1 MRKVGRVWVLEKGKP
16 ELAIFRPGVTDGR
29 STQVLPLGESQNLG
43 RMAAQ
48 PEIAERMKKAR
59 ERKIEPGTAV
69 IVDSE
74 TPKKP

>member
-1 MRKVGRVWVLEKGKP
+1 M
-16 ELAIFRPGVTDGR
+16 
-29 STQVLPLGESQNLG
+29 TQALPLGESQNLG

-48 PEIAERMKKAR
+48 PEAAERMKKAR

-74 TPKKP
+74 TPKKS